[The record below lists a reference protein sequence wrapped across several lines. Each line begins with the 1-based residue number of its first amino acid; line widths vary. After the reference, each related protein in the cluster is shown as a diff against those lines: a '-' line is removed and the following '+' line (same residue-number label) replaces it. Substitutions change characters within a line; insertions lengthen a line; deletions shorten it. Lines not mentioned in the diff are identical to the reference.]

1 MYLSVFSARLKDL
14 MLSEGVSRHKL
25 SAETGAQRKSI
36 ANWLDGLNFPRYDAL
51 INVADYFKVSTD
63 YLVGLCDIMREKV
76 ELRCPIAEVRP
87 RLIAKLG
94 AFMAEKGMTK
104 YRLAKELNVEQSTL
118 ERWFKAGAMP
128 EVLGLIRLTKL
139 MGESLDSLLGRE

>member
-14 MLSEGVSRHKL
+14 MVSEGVSRHKL

-76 ELRCPIAEVRP
+76 ELRCSIAEVRP
-87 RLIAKLG
+87 RLIAKLR

>member
-14 MLSEGVSRHKL
+14 KVSEGVSRHKL
-25 SAETGAQRKSI
+25 TAETGVQRKSI

-118 ERWFKAGAMP
+118 ERWFKTGAMP